1 MGKPMQKSGLAPK
14 HLANQQQR
22 GPEPRT
28 SHTKAKL
35 FADVKPGDV
44 ETCLTKAYTTFSDAL

>member
-1 MGKPMQKSGLAPK
+1 MQKSGLAPK